1 MSVASVDKPL
11 DAWSLSGDDEEDCA
25 EDGNAIGFF
34 CQFPSWMSLE
44 TVFHDFTGGDHSL
57 RG

>member
-11 DAWSLSGDDEEDCA
+11 EAWSLSGDDEEDCA
-25 EDGNAIGFF
+25 EDGKAIGFF
-34 CQFPSWMSLE
+34 CQSPSWMSLE
-44 TVFHDFTGGDHSL
+44 TVFHDFTSGDHPL